1 MERPGRALS
10 GVLPVV
16 ERRKRG
22 PFGWTVAILFL
33 GFNGLMAWWFVDAMT
48 EPAQLVTGT
57 TNQAEPEGATLGTG
71 IGTMMILIIW
81 GVGSFVLGVM
91 TYFTRFRRIIN
102 ITED

>member
-1 MERPGRALS
+1 MERHGRALA
-10 GVLPVV
+10 GVLPIV

-22 PFGWTVAILFL
+22 PFGWTVAIFFV

-48 EPAQLVTGT
+48 EAAQVVTGA
-57 TNQAEPEGATLGTG
+57 TNQTESEGATLGPG

-81 GVGSFVLGVM
+81 GVGSIVLGAM
-91 TYFTRFRRIIN
+91 TYFTRFRRMIN